1 MFVILRALNL
11 LLGADDLLGGV
22 SRDPAAVVRVDRLQV
37 VPHVVPAVG
46 RDLEEKPKVLLE
58 KVAENQSAV
67 LLE

>member
-1 MFVILRALNL
+1 MISRALNL
-11 LLGADDLLGGV
+11 LLGADNLLGGM
-22 SRDPAAVVRVDRLQV
+22 SCDSAAVVRVDRLQV
-37 VPHVVPAVG
+37 VPNVVAAVG